1 MTMRFTV
8 RKRRNPPAVI
18 IVSLIDV
25 LIVVLIFLMVATTFK
40 QQPAVKLAL
49 PESKQDPKP
58 GSSDNNLVVTVAK
71 QEPHLYLGTRPL
83 TLDRLQEELKAN
95 AAKNPQVNLSIRG
108 DTDAPWGQ
116 IVKVMDAASAAGIKG
131 VKAFI
136 KSPGQP

>member
-1 MTMRFTV
+1 MRFTV

-58 GSSDNNLVVTVAK
+58 GASDDNLVVTVAK
-71 QEPHLYLGTRPL
+71 EEPHLYLGTRPL
-83 TLDRLQEELKAN
+83 TLDKLQQELKLS
-95 AAKNPQVNLSIRG
+95 AAKNPQITLSIRG

-116 IVKVMDAASAAGIKG
+116 IMKVIDAAKAAGVKG
-131 VKAFI
+131 IQAFVKPP
-136 KSPGQP
+136 SQP